1 MTPTTAPLVPHPRSS
16 NRMGSATASDSAA
29 GFTARRTPGNQEAD
43 DDRFYQALVPFDS
56 FDDVMRRDRY
66 RPLPDDWIIAVT
78 DVSHSTEAIEQG
90 RYREVNTAGAAVL
103 AAVSNALPDLQ
114 FPFTFGGDGASF
126 AAPGAYSSIIKD
138 TLAKTAAWA
147 EDALSL
153 TLRTAV
159 IPIADIRA
167 QRLDVL
173 VARFAPSSNVTYAM
187 FAGGGLAWA
196 ERKLK
201 QGSYIVPRAPM
212 GVTADLTGL
221 SCQFA
226 PISTKNGVILS
237 LIVVPGD
244 DPTSFVELIQELL
257 RTLRSDDPS
266 LHPLPAEGPLPA
278 WTGDHLDHAIKTGS
292 RKMPFAAWA
301 VKCLRAILAR
311 VGTLLGIPV
320 GNFYEARFRREL
332 VENTD
337 FRKFD
342 DGLRM
347 TVDCSSDLADV
358 IDARLEE
365 AQRQDVCFF
374 GTHRQLAA
382 NLTCFVPSHTQAN
395 HVHFVDGASGGY
407 AFAAVKLKRSVASS
421 LGTQRARASAAH
433 VQPIRDSV

>member
-1 MTPTTAPLVPHPRSS
+1 MVYGTEPAFEVGLFQTKV
-16 NRMGSATASDSAA
+16 D
-29 GFTARRTPGNQEAD
+29 QEAE

-103 AAVSNALPDLQ
+103 AAVSNALPCLQ

-126 AAPGAYSSIIKD
+126 AAPGAYSSVIKD

-147 EDALSL
+147 EDTLSL

-167 QRLDVL
+167 QHLDVL
-173 VARFAPSSNVTYAM
+173 VARYAPSSNVTYAM

-201 QGSYIVPRAPM
+201 QGGYTVPRAPM

-226 PISTKNGVILS
+226 PISTKHGVILS
-237 LIVVPGD
+237 LIVVPRD

-257 RTLRSDDPS
+257 RTLRSDDPG
-266 LHPLPAEGPLPA
+266 LHPVPAEGPLPA
-278 WTGDHLDHAIKTGS
+278 LTGDHLDHAIKTGS
-292 RKMPFAAWA
+292 RRMPFAAWA
-301 VKCLRAILAR
+301 AKCLRAILTR
-311 VGTLLGIPV
+311 VGTLLGIPI
-320 GNFYEARFRREL
+320 GGFHEARFRREL

-337 FRKFD
+337 FQKFN

-347 TVDCSSDLADV
+347 TVDCSSELADV

-365 AQRQDVCFF
+365 AQRRGACFF

-382 NLTCFVPSHTQAN
+382 NLTCFVPSPTQAN
-395 HVHFVDGASGGY
+395 HVHFIDGASGGY
-407 AFAAVKLKRSVASS
+407 AFAAVKLKRNVASS
-421 LGTQRARASAAH
+421 LGRQGARALAAH
-433 VQPIRDSV
+433 VQPIRHSV

>member
-1 MTPTTAPLVPHPRSS
+1 MMVD
-16 NRMGSATASDSAA
+16 GSEQTFEIGPFEMKVD
-29 GFTARRTPGNQEAD
+29 QEAQD
-43 DDRFYQALVPFDS
+43 NSFYQALAPFDS

-78 DVSHSTEAIEQG
+78 DVSHSTEAVEQG

-103 AAVSNALPDLQ
+103 AAISNALPDLQ
-114 FPFTFGGDGASF
+114 FPFSFGGDGASF
-126 AAPGAYSSIIKD
+126 AAPGTYSSIVRD

-147 EDALSL
+147 EDAFGL
-153 TLRTAV
+153 TLRIAV
-159 IPIADIRA
+159 IPMADIRA
-167 QRLDVL
+167 QHLDVL

-201 QGSYIVPRAPM
+201 QGSYAVPRAPM
-212 GVTADLTGL
+212 GVMADLTGL
-221 SCQFA
+221 SCRFA

-237 LIVVPGD
+237 LIVVPRD
-244 DPTSFVELIQELL
+244 DPTSFEEIIQELL
-257 RTLRSDDPS
+257 RMLRSDDPD

-278 WTGDHLDHAIKTGS
+278 WTGGDLDHAIKTGS
-292 RKMPFAAWA
+292 RKITFVTWAAE
-301 VKCLRAILAR
+301 CLRSVLAR
-311 VGTLLGIPV
+311 VRTQFGIPT
-320 GNFYEARFRREL
+320 GGFHEARFRREL

-347 TVDCSSDLADV
+347 TVDCSSELADA

-365 AQRQDVCFF
+365 AQRRGACFF
-374 GTHRQLAA
+374 GTHRQSAA
-382 NLTCFVPSHTQAN
+382 NLTCFVPSPTQAN

-407 AFAAVKLKRSVASS
+407 TFASVKLKRNVASS
-421 LGTQRARASAAH
+421 LGAMNKAIGTW
-433 VQPIRDSV
+433 

>member
-1 MTPTTAPLVPHPRSS
+1 MMV
-16 NRMGSATASDSAA
+16 NGSEPAFEVGLFQTKVDQKA
-29 GFTARRTPGNQEAD
+29 E
-43 DDRFYQALVPFDS
+43 DDRFYQALVPFGS
-56 FDDVMRRDRY
+56 FYDVMQQDRY
-66 RPLPDDWIIAVT
+66 RPLPDGWIIAVT
-78 DVSHSTEAIEQG
+78 DVSHSTDAIEQG

-103 AAVSNALPDLQ
+103 AAVSNALPNLQ

-147 EDALSL
+147 EDALGL
-153 TLRTAV
+153 TLRIAV

-201 QGSYIVPRAPM
+201 QGDYTVPRAPM

-226 PISTKNGVILS
+226 PISTKHGVILS
-237 LIVVPGD
+237 LIVVPRD
-244 DPTSFVELIQELL
+244 DSTSFVELIQELL
-257 RTLRSDDPS
+257 RTLHSDDPG

-292 RKMPFAAWA
+292 RKMPFATWA
-301 VKCLRAILAR
+301 AKCLRAILAR
-311 VGTLLGIPV
+311 LGTLLEIPI
-320 GNFYEARFRREL
+320 GGFHEARFRREL

-347 TVDCSSDLADV
+347 TVDCSSELADV

-365 AQRQDVCFF
+365 AQRRGACFF

-382 NLTCFVPSHTQAN
+382 ILTCFVPSPTQAN

-407 AFAAVKLKRSVASS
+407 AFAAVNLKRNVASS
-421 LGTQRARASAAH
+421 LRTQGARALAAH
-433 VQPIRDSV
+433 VQPTRHCV

>member
-1 MTPTTAPLVPHPRSS
+1 M
-16 NRMGSATASDSAA
+16 MDGSEPAFEA
-29 GFTARRTPGNQEAD
+29 GLFQTKVDQEAEG
-43 DDRFYQALVPFDS
+43 DRFYQALVPFGS
-56 FDDVMRRDRY
+56 FDNVMQRDRY

-114 FPFTFGGDGASF
+114 FPFTFGGDGASL
-126 AAPGAYSSIIKD
+126 AAPGAYSSIIND
-138 TLAKTAAWA
+138 TLAKTAAWV
-147 EDALSL
+147 EDALGL

-167 QRLDVL
+167 QGLDVL

-196 ERKLK
+196 ERILK
-201 QGSYIVPRAPM
+201 QGGYTVPRAPM
-212 GVTADLTGL
+212 GVIADLTGL

-226 PISTKNGVILS
+226 PISTKHGVILS
-237 LIVVPGD
+237 LIVVPRD

-257 RTLRSDDPS
+257 RMLCSDDPG

-278 WTGDHLDHAIKTGS
+278 WTGDHIDHAVKTGS
-292 RKMPFAAWA
+292 RKMPFAAWSA
-301 VKCLRAILAR
+301 KCLRATLAR
-311 VGTLLGIPV
+311 VGNLLGIPI
-320 GNFYEARFRREL
+320 GDFPDARYRREL

-342 DGLRM
+342 DALRM
-347 TVDCSSDLADV
+347 TVDCTSELVDV

-365 AQRQDVCFF
+365 AQRRGTCFF

-382 NLTCFVPSHTQAN
+382 NLTCFVPSHTQAM
-395 HVHFVDGASGGY
+395 HFVDGASGGY
-407 AFAAVKLKRSVASS
+407 AFAAVNLKRNAASS
-421 LGTQRARASAAH
+421 PGTLGARALATH
-433 VQPIRDSV
+433 VQPVRHSA

>member
-1 MTPTTAPLVPHPRSS
+1 MTVYGTEPAFDVGLFQTKV
-16 NRMGSATASDSAA
+16 D
-29 GFTARRTPGNQEAD
+29 QED
-43 DDRFYQALVPFDS
+43 EGDRFYQALVPFDS
-56 FDDVMRRDRY
+56 FDGVMRRDRY

-103 AAVSNALPDLQ
+103 AAVSNALPCLQ

-126 AAPGAYSSIIKD
+126 AAPGAYSSVIKD

-147 EDALSL
+147 DDTLSL

-167 QRLDVL
+167 QNLDVL

-201 QGSYIVPRAPM
+201 QGGYTVPRAPM

-226 PISTKNGVILS
+226 PISTKHGVILS
-237 LIVVPGD
+237 LIVVPRD

-257 RTLRSDDPS
+257 RTLRSDDPG
-266 LHPLPAEGPLPA
+266 LNPVPAEGPLPA
-278 WTGDHLDHAIKTGS
+278 LTGDHLDHAIKTGS
-292 RKMPFAAWA
+292 RRVPFAAWA
-301 VKCLRAILAR
+301 AKYLRAILTR
-311 VGTLLGIPV
+311 VGTLLGNPI
-320 GNFYEARFRREL
+320 GGFHEARFRREL

-337 FRKFD
+337 FQKFN

-347 TVDCSSDLADV
+347 TVDCSSELANV

-365 AQRQDVCFF
+365 AQRRGACFF

-382 NLTCFVPSHTQAN
+382 TLTCFVPSPTQAN
-395 HVHFVDGASGGY
+395 HVHFIDGASGGY
-407 AFAAVKLKRSVASS
+407 AFAAVKLKRNVASS
-421 LGTQRARASAAH
+421 LGRQGGRALAAH
-433 VQPIRDSV
+433 VQPIRHSA

>member
-1 MTPTTAPLVPHPRSS
+1 M
-16 NRMGSATASDSAA
+16 MDGSEPAFEVGLFQTKVH
-29 GFTARRTPGNQEAD
+29 QESG
-43 DDRFYQALVPFDS
+43 DDRFYRALEPFDS
-56 FDDVMRRDRY
+56 FDDVMQRERY

-114 FPFTFGGDGASF
+114 VPFTFGGDGASF
-126 AAPGAYSSIIKD
+126 AVPGTYSPIIKD

-147 EDALSL
+147 EDALGL

-167 QRLDVL
+167 QHLDVL
-173 VARFAPSSNVTYAM
+173 VARFAPSPNVTYAM

-201 QGSYIVPRAPM
+201 EGEYTVPRAHM

-226 PISTKNGVILS
+226 PISTKHGVILS
-237 LIVVPGD
+237 LIVVPRD
-244 DPTSFVELIQELL
+244 DPTSFGELIQELL
-257 RTLRSDDPS
+257 HTLRSDGQS
-266 LHPLPAEGPLPA
+266 LHPLPAEGPFPA
-278 WTGDHLDHAIKTGS
+278 WTGDRLDHAIKTGS
-292 RKMPFAAWA
+292 RKIPFATWTA
-301 VKCLRAILAR
+301 KCLRAILAW
-311 VGTLLGIPV
+311 VYTLLGIPI
-320 GNFYEARFRREL
+320 GGFHEARFRREL

-347 TVDCSSDLADV
+347 TVDCSSELADS
-358 IDARLEE
+358 IDQRLDE
-365 AQRQDVCFF
+365 AQRRGVCFF
-374 GTHRQLAA
+374 GTHRQSAA
-382 NLTCFVPSHTQAN
+382 NLTCFVPSPTRAN
-395 HVHFVDGASGGY
+395 HVHFVDGAAGGY
-407 AFAAVKLKRSVASS
+407 AFAAANLKRNLASS
-421 LGTQRARASAAH
+421 LAA
-433 VQPIRDSV
+433 Q

>member
-1 MTPTTAPLVPHPRSS
+1 MVD
-16 NRMGSATASDSAA
+16 GSAPAFEVGLFQIEVD
-29 GFTARRTPGNQEAD
+29 QEAE
-43 DDRFYQALVPFDS
+43 DDRFYQALVPFDC

-66 RPLPDDWIIAVT
+66 RPLPNDWVIAVT
-78 DVSHSTEAIEQG
+78 DVSHSTKAIEQG

-126 AAPGAYSSIIKD
+126 AVPGAYSSIIKD
-138 TLAKTAAWA
+138 TLAKTAGWA
-147 EDALSL
+147 EDALGL
-153 TLRTAV
+153 TLRVAV

-167 QRLDVL
+167 RHLDVL

-201 QGSYIVPRAPM
+201 QGGYTVPRAPT
-212 GVTADLTGL
+212 GVTADFTGL

-226 PISTKNGVILS
+226 PISTKHGVILS
-237 LIVVPGD
+237 LIVVPRD
-244 DPTSFVELIQELL
+244 DPTSFVALIQELL
-257 RTLRSDDPS
+257 RALRSDDPG

-278 WTGDHLDHAIKTGS
+278 WTGDHLDHAIKKGS

-301 VKCLRAILAR
+301 AKCLRAILAR
-311 VGTLLGIPV
+311 VGTLLGIPI
-320 GNFYEARFRREL
+320 GGFHEARFRREL

-337 FRKFD
+337 CRKFD

-347 TVDCSSDLADV
+347 TVDCSSEFADV
-358 IDARLEE
+358 VDARLEE
-365 AQRQDVCFF
+365 AQQRGACFF

-382 NLTCFVPSHTQAN
+382 NLTCFVPSPTQAN

-407 AFAAVKLKRSVASS
+407 AFAAANLKRNVASS
-421 LGTQRARASAAH
+421 LGTQGAPALAA
-433 VQPIRDSV
+433 VQPIRHSV

>member
-1 MTPTTAPLVPHPRSS
+1 MMVD
-16 NRMGSATASDSAA
+16 GSEPAFKVGLFQTKVD
-29 GFTARRTPGNQEAD
+29 QEAE

-56 FDDVMRRDRY
+56 FDDVTLRDRY

-126 AAPGAYSSIIKD
+126 AAPGTYSSIIKD

-147 EDALSL
+147 EDALGL

-167 QRLDVL
+167 QHLDVL

-187 FAGGGLAWA
+187 FTGGGLAWA

-201 QGSYIVPRAPM
+201 QGGYTIPRAPM

-226 PISTKNGVILS
+226 PISTKHGVILS
-237 LIVVPGD
+237 LIVVPRD

-257 RTLRSDDPS
+257 RTLRSDDPG
-266 LHPLPAEGPLPA
+266 LHPLPAEGPRPA

-292 RKMPFAAWA
+292 RKMSFVAWTA
-301 VKCLRAILAR
+301 KCLRAILAR
-311 VGTLLGIPV
+311 VGTLLGIPI
-320 GNFYEARFRREL
+320 GGFHEARFRREL

-337 FRKFD
+337 FRKFI

-347 TVDCSSDLADV
+347 TVDCSSELADI

-365 AQRQDVCFF
+365 AQRQGACFF
-374 GTHRQLAA
+374 GTHRQLTA
-382 NLTCFVPSHTQAN
+382 NLTCFVPSPTQAN

-407 AFAAVKLKRSVASS
+407 AFAAVNLKRNIASS
-421 LGTQRARASAAH
+421 LDVQGGRALAAH
-433 VQPIRDSV
+433 VHPFRHSV

>member
-1 MTPTTAPLVPHPRSS
+1 MTPTTTPLVSHPRSS
-16 NRMGSATASDSAA
+16 NRMCSATASDSPA
-29 GFTARRTPGNQEAD
+29 GFTATHTVGDQEAK
-43 DDRFYQALVPFDS
+43 DDRFYQALVPFDA

-66 RPLPDDWIIAVT
+66 RPLPNDWIIAVT
-78 DVSHSTEAIEQG
+78 DVSHSTEAIGKG
-90 RYREVNTAGAAVL
+90 RYREVNAAGAAVL

-126 AAPGAYSSIIKD
+126 AAPAAYSSIIKD

-147 EDALSL
+147 EDALGF

-159 IPIADIRA
+159 IPIAHIRA
-167 QRLDVL
+167 QHLDVL
-173 VARFAPSSNVTYAM
+173 VARFAPSSNVAYAM

-196 ERKLK
+196 ERELK
-201 QGSYIVPRAPM
+201 QGGYTVPRAPM

-237 LIVVPGD
+237 LIVVPRD
-244 DPTSFVELIQELL
+244 DPTSFVELIEELL
-257 RTLRSDDPS
+257 RTLRSDDPG

-292 RKMPFAAWA
+292 RRMPFAVWA
-301 VKCLRAILAR
+301 AKSLRAILAR
-311 VGTLLGIPV
+311 VGTLLRIPV
-320 GNFYEARFRREL
+320 GDFYEARFRREL

-347 TVDCSSDLADV
+347 TVDCSSELADV
-358 IDARLEE
+358 IDGCLDE
-365 AQRQDVCFF
+365 AQRRGACFF

-382 NLTCFVPSHTQAN
+382 NLTCFVPSPTQAN
-395 HVHFVDGASGGY
+395 HLHFVDGASGGY
-407 AFAAVKLKRSVASS
+407 AFAAAKLKRSVASS
-421 LGTQRARASAAH
+421 LDTQGARASAAH
-433 VQPIRDSV
+433 VQPIKRSV

>member
-1 MTPTTAPLVPHPRSS
+1 MVDRSEP
-16 NRMGSATASDSAA
+16 AFEVDLFQTKVD
-29 GFTARRTPGNQEAD
+29 QEAE

-66 RPLPDDWIIAVT
+66 RSLPDGWIIAVT
-78 DVSHSTEAIEQG
+78 DVSHSTQAIEQG

-126 AAPGAYSSIIKD
+126 AAPGAYSSMIKD
-138 TLAKTAAWA
+138 ALAKTAAWA
-147 EDALSL
+147 EDALGL
-153 TLRTAV
+153 KLRIAV

-167 QRLDVL
+167 QHLDVL
-173 VARFAPSSNVTYAM
+173 VARFAPSPNVTYAT

-201 QGSYIVPRAPM
+201 QGGYTVQRAPM

-226 PISTKNGVILS
+226 PIRTKHGVILS
-237 LIVVPGD
+237 LIVVPRD

-257 RTLRSDDPS
+257 RTLRSNEPG

-278 WTGDHLDHAIKTGS
+278 WTGDHLDHAIKKGS
-292 RKMPFAAWA
+292 RKMPLAAWA
-301 VKCLRAILAR
+301 EKCLRAILAR
-311 VGTLLGIPV
+311 LGTLPGIPI
-320 GNFYEARFRREL
+320 GGFHEARFRREL

-337 FRKFD
+337 YRKFD

-347 TVDCSSDLADV
+347 TVDCSSELAEV
-358 IDARLEE
+358 VDARLEE
-365 AQRQDVCFF
+365 AQRRGACFF

-382 NLTCFVPSHTQAN
+382 NLTCFVPSPTRAN

-407 AFAAVKLKRSVASS
+407 AFAAANLKRNVASG
-421 LGTQRARASAAH
+421 LGTQGTRALAAH
-433 VQPIRDSV
+433 V

>member
-1 MTPTTAPLVPHPRSS
+1 MMVD
-16 NRMGSATASDSAA
+16 GSES
-29 GFTARRTPGNQEAD
+29 GFEVDLFQIKVDQEAD

-56 FDDVMRRDRY
+56 FDDVVRRDRY
-66 RPLPDDWIIAVT
+66 RPLPNDWIIAVT

-114 FPFTFGGDGASF
+114 FPSTFGGDGASF

-147 EDALSL
+147 EDVLGL
-153 TLRTAV
+153 TLRIAV

-167 QRLDVL
+167 QHLDVL
-173 VARFAPSSNVTYAM
+173 VARFAPSSNVTYAT
-187 FAGGGLAWA
+187 FTGGGLAWA

-201 QGSYIVPRAPM
+201 QGGYTLPRAPI

-221 SCQFA
+221 SCRFA
-226 PISTKNGVILS
+226 PISTKHGVILS
-237 LIVVPGD
+237 LIVVPRD
-244 DPTSFVELIQELL
+244 DPNSFVELIRELL
-257 RTLRSDDPS
+257 RTLLSDEPS

-278 WTGDHLDHAIKTGS
+278 RTGDQLDHAIQNGS

-301 VKCLRAILAR
+301 AKYLHAILAR
-311 VGTLLGIPV
+311 VGTLLRIPI
-320 GNFYEARFRREL
+320 GGFHEARFRREL

-337 FRKFD
+337 YRKFD

-347 TVDCSSDLADV
+347 TVDCPSELADV
-358 IDARLEE
+358 IDARLEK
-365 AQRQDVCFF
+365 AQRGGSCFF

-382 NLTCFVPSHTQAN
+382 NLTCFVPSPTQAN
-395 HVHFVDGASGGY
+395 HVHFIDGASGGY
-407 AFAAVKLKRSVASS
+407 AFAAANLKRNVASD
-421 LGTQRARASAAH
+421 RA
-433 VQPIRDSV
+433 

>member
-1 MTPTTAPLVPHPRSS
+1 VA
-16 NRMGSATASDSAA
+16 
-29 GFTARRTPGNQEAD
+29 ED
-43 DDRFYQALVPFDS
+43 DCFYQALVPFDS
-56 FDDVMRRDRY
+56 FDDVVRRDRY
-66 RPLPDDWIIAVT
+66 HPLPDDWIIAVT

-90 RYREVNTAGAAVL
+90 RYREVNTVGAAVL

-114 FPFTFGGDGASF
+114 LPSTFGGDGASL
-126 AAPGAYSSIIKD
+126 AAPSPYSSIIKD

-147 EDALSL
+147 EDALGL
-153 TLRTAV
+153 TLRIAV

-167 QRLDVL
+167 QQLDVL

-201 QGSYIVPRAPM
+201 QGGYSVPRAPM

-221 SCQFA
+221 SCRFA
-226 PISTKNGVILS
+226 QINTRHGVILS
-237 LIVVPGD
+237 LIVVPRD

-257 RTLRSDDPS
+257 QTLRSDEPG

-278 WTGDHLDHAIKTGS
+278 PTGDHLDHALEKGS

-301 VKCLRAILAR
+301 AKCLHAILAR
-311 VGTLLGIPV
+311 VGTPLGIPID
-320 GNFYEARFRREL
+320 GFHEARFRREL
-332 VENTD
+332 VQNTD
-337 FRKFD
+337 YRKFD

-347 TVDCSSDLADV
+347 TVDCSSELADV
-358 IDARLEE
+358 VDERLEE
-365 AQRQDVCFF
+365 AQRRGACFF

-382 NLTCFVPSHTQAN
+382 NLTCFVPSPARSD

-407 AFAAVKLKRSVASS
+407 AFAAANLKRNVASD
-421 LGTQRARASAAH
+421 RA
-433 VQPIRDSV
+433 

>member
-1 MTPTTAPLVPHPRSS
+1 MR
-16 NRMGSATASDSAA
+16 NGSERAFEGGLFQTKVD
-29 GFTARRTPGNQEAD
+29 QEAKD
-43 DDRFYQALVPFDS
+43 HRFYQALAPFDS
-56 FDDVMRRDRY
+56 FDEVTRRGRY
-66 RPLPDDWIIAVT
+66 RPLPDDWIIAVA
-78 DVSHSTEAIEQG
+78 DVSHSTEAIRQG

-147 EDALSL
+147 EDALGL
-153 TLRTAV
+153 TLRIAV

-167 QRLDVL
+167 RHLDVL
-173 VARFAPSSNVTYAM
+173 VARFAPSPNVTYAM

-196 ERKLK
+196 ERELK
-201 QGSYIVPRAPM
+201 QGGYAVPRAPV
-212 GVTADLTGL
+212 GETADLTGL

-226 PISTKNGVILS
+226 PISTRHGVILS
-237 LIVVPGD
+237 LIVIPRD
-244 DPTSFVELIQELL
+244 DPTSFVDLIQELL
-257 RTLRSDDPS
+257 RTLRAYDPG

-278 WTGDHLDHAIKTGS
+278 WTGGHLDHAIKTGS
-292 RKMPFAAWA
+292 RKTPFAAWA
-301 VKCLRAILAR
+301 AKCVRAIVAR
-311 VGTLLGIPV
+311 VGTLLGIPI
-320 GNFYEARFRREL
+320 GGFHEARFRREL

-347 TVDCSSDLADV
+347 TLDCSAELADV

-365 AQRQDVCFF
+365 AQRRGACFF

-382 NLTCFVPSHTQAN
+382 NLTCFVPSPTQAN

-407 AFAAVKLKRSVASS
+407 AFAALNLKRNVASS
-421 LGTQRARASAAH
+421 LGT
-433 VQPIRDSV
+433 

>member
-1 MTPTTAPLVPHPRSS
+1 MMVD
-16 NRMGSATASDSAA
+16 GSESTFEV
-29 GFTARRTPGNQEAD
+29 GLIQTKVGQEAKD
-43 DDRFYQALVPFDS
+43 DGFYPSLVPFDS
-56 FDDVMRRDRY
+56 FDDVMRPDRY
-66 RPLPDDWIIAVT
+66 RPLPDGWIIAVT

-103 AAVSNALPDLQ
+103 AAFSNALPDLQ

-126 AAPGAYSSIIKD
+126 AAPGAYSSIVKD

-147 EDALSL
+147 ED
-153 TLRTAV
+153 TLGLMLRAAV

-173 VARFAPSSNVTYAM
+173 IARFAPSTNVTYAM

-201 QGSYIVPRAPM
+201 QGGYTVPRAPK

-226 PISTKNGVILS
+226 LVGAKRGVILS
-237 LIVVPGD
+237 LIVVPRD
-244 DPTSFVELIQELL
+244 DSTSFVELIQDLL
-257 RTLRSDDPS
+257 RTLRPDDPG

-292 RKMPFAAWA
+292 RTMPFAAWA
-301 VKCLRAILAR
+301 AKCLRAILAR
-311 VGTLLGIPV
+311 VGTLLGIPI
-320 GNFYEARFRREL
+320 GGFHEARFRREL

-347 TVDCSSDLADV
+347 TVDCSFELADV
-358 IDARLEE
+358 VDARLKE
-365 AQRQDVCFF
+365 AQRRGACFF

-382 NLTCFVPSHTQAN
+382 NLTCFVPSPTHAN
-395 HVHFVDGASGGY
+395 HVHFIDGAPGGY
-407 AFAAVKLKRSVASS
+407 AFAAANLKRNIASS
-421 LGTQRARASAAH
+421 LGT
-433 VQPIRDSV
+433 

>member
-1 MTPTTAPLVPHPRSS
+1 MV
-16 NRMGSATASDSAA
+16 NGSEPAFEVGLFQTKLDQVA
-29 GFTARRTPGNQEAD
+29 E

-138 TLAKTAAWA
+138 TLAETAAWA
-147 EDALSL
+147 EDALGL
-153 TLRTAV
+153 ALRIAV

-167 QRLDVL
+167 QHLDVL

-201 QGSYIVPRAPM
+201 QGGYTVPRAPL

-226 PISTKNGVILS
+226 PISTKHGVILS
-237 LIVVPGD
+237 LIVVPRD

-257 RTLRSDDPS
+257 RTLRSDDPG

-292 RKMPFAAWA
+292 RKTPFAAWA
-301 VKCLRAILAR
+301 AKSLRAILAR
-311 VGTLLGIPV
+311 LGTLLGIPI
-320 GNFYEARFRREL
+320 GGFHEARFRREL

-342 DGLRM
+342 DCLRM
-347 TVDCSSDLADV
+347 TVDCSSELADV
-358 IDARLEE
+358 IDVRLEE
-365 AQRQDVCFF
+365 AQRRGACFF

-382 NLTCFVPSHTQAN
+382 ILTCFVPSPTQAN

-407 AFAAVKLKRSVASS
+407 AFAAVNLKRNVASS
-421 LGTQRARASAAH
+421 LGTQGARALAAH
-433 VQPIRDSV
+433 VQPIRHCV

>member
-1 MTPTTAPLVPHPRSS
+1 MVD
-16 NRMGSATASDSAA
+16 GSEPAFEVGLFHTKVDPA
-29 GFTARRTPGNQEAD
+29 AD
-43 DDRFYQALVPFDS
+43 DDGFYQTLVPFNS
-56 FDDVMRRDRY
+56 FDDVVRRDRY
-66 RPLPDDWIIAVT
+66 RPLPSDWIIAVT
-78 DVSHSTEAIEQG
+78 DVSHSTDAIEQG

-103 AAVSNALPDLQ
+103 AAVSNALPDLE
-114 FPFTFGGDGASF
+114 FPFAFGGDGASF

-147 EDALSL
+147 QDALGL
-153 TLRTAV
+153 TLRAAV
-159 IPIADIRA
+159 LPIADIRA

-201 QGSYIVPRAPM
+201 QGGYTVPRAPM

-226 PISTKNGVILS
+226 PISTKHGVILS
-237 LIVVPGD
+237 LIVVPRD
-244 DPTSFVELIQELL
+244 DPTSFVELIQKLL
-257 RTLRSDDPS
+257 RTLRSDDPG
-266 LHPLPAEGPLPA
+266 LRPLPAEGPLTA
-278 WTGDHLDHAIKTGS
+278 WTGDRLDHAIKAGS
-292 RKMPFAAWA
+292 RKMPFAVRAA
-301 VKCLRAILAR
+301 KCLRAILAR
-311 VGTLLGIPV
+311 VRTLLGFPIV
-320 GNFYEARFRREL
+320 GFHEARFRREL

-347 TVDCSSDLADV
+347 TVDCSSELADV

-365 AQRQDVCFF
+365 AQRQGACFF

-382 NLTCFVPSHTQAN
+382 NLTCFVPSSTQAN
-395 HVHFVDGASGGY
+395 HVHFIDGASGGY
-407 AFAAVKLKRSVASS
+407 AFAAANLKRNIASS
-421 LGTQRARASAAH
+421 CGTQGARALAAH
-433 VQPIRDSV
+433 VKSIRHSD

>member
-1 MTPTTAPLVPHPRSS
+1 MVD
-16 NRMGSATASDSAA
+16 GSEPAFEV
-29 GFTARRTPGNQEAD
+29 GLFRTKVDHEAE

-66 RPLPDDWIIAVT
+66 RPLPDDWVIAVT

-126 AAPGAYSSIIKD
+126 AAPVAYSSIIKD

-147 EDALSL
+147 EDALGL
-153 TLRTAV
+153 TLRIAL

-167 QRLDVL
+167 QNLDVL

-201 QGSYIVPRAPM
+201 QGGYTVPRAPI

-221 SCQFA
+221 SCRFA
-226 PISTKNGVILS
+226 PISTKHGVILS
-237 LIVVPGD
+237 LIVVPRD
-244 DPTSFVELIQELL
+244 DPTLFVELIQELL
-257 RTLRSDDPS
+257 RTLRSDDPG

-278 WTGDHLDHAIKTGS
+278 WTGADLDHAIKTGS
-292 RKMPFAAWA
+292 RKMPFAAWTA
-301 VKCLRAILAR
+301 KCLRAIPAR
-311 VGTLLGIPV
+311 VGILLGIPI
-320 GNFYEARFRREL
+320 GGFHESRFRREL

-347 TVDCSSDLADV
+347 TVDCSSELADV

-365 AQRQDVCFF
+365 AQRQGACFF

-382 NLTCFVPSHTQAN
+382 NLTCFVPSPTQAN

-407 AFAAVKLKRSVASS
+407 AFAAVNLKRNVAIS
-421 LGTQRARASAAH
+421 LGTQGVRA
-433 VQPIRDSV
+433 

>member
-1 MTPTTAPLVPHPRSS
+1 MVD
-16 NRMGSATASDSAA
+16 GSEPAFEVGPFHTKVDSAA
-29 GFTARRTPGNQEAD
+29 G

-56 FDDVMRRDRY
+56 FDDVVRRDRY
-66 RPLPDDWIIAVT
+66 RPLPSDWIIAVT

-103 AAVSNALPDLQ
+103 AAVSNALPDLE

-147 EDALSL
+147 EDALGL
-153 TLRTAV
+153 TLRIAV

-167 QRLDVL
+167 EHLDVL

-201 QGSYIVPRAPM
+201 QGGYTVPRAPM

-226 PISTKNGVILS
+226 PISTKHGVILS
-237 LIVVPGD
+237 LIVVPRD
-244 DPTSFVELIQELL
+244 DPTSFMEVIQELL
-257 RTLRSDDPS
+257 QTLRSDDPG
-266 LHPLPAEGPLPA
+266 LRPLPAEGPLPA

-292 RKMPFAAWA
+292 RKMPFASRAA
-301 VKCLRAILAR
+301 KCLRAILAR
-311 VGTLLGIPV
+311 VSTLLGFPIA
-320 GNFYEARFRREL
+320 GLHEARFRREL

-347 TVDCSSDLADV
+347 TVDCSSELADV

-365 AQRQDVCFF
+365 AQRQGACFF

-382 NLTCFVPSHTQAN
+382 NLTCFVPSPTQAN
-395 HVHFVDGASGGY
+395 HVHFIDGASGGY
-407 AFAAVKLKRSVASS
+407 AFAAANLKRNIASS
-421 LGTQRARASAAH
+421 LGRQGARALAAH
-433 VQPIRDSV
+433 VKPSRYSV